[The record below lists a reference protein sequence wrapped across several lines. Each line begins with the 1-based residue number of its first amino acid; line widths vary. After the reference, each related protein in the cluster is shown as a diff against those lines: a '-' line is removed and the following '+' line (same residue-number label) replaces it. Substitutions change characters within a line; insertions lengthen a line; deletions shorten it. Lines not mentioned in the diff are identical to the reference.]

1 MELKAY
7 SKNDLLQK
15 LAQSGFFVDYLTLD
29 SFLEKYKIEAIFEDE
44 NGNEFFDVSS
54 YNILVQNVLKKSVE
68 SIQEQEQS
76 PVQSPIQSSVYSPV
90 HSYIQPDVQSPVQSP
105 AQPNTQAQETVVMQ
119 TEPAAPAGASDNA
132 AQTGT
137 EQSVSQ
143 EAQGKKPE
151 RTLLESIKWYRWDDI
166 SSDIADAEQKDD
178 AIIVDGQS
186 QTVQNGADTPY
197 EDNESIPIAPYQNIS
212 QNEQKQS
219 ASTYP
224 QMLQFGTSAA
234 NRGAEELQTQA
245 AQQSEAGLSEHMK
258 NEISKIAASN
268 DDNEEDFDD
277 IALISESLQAQE
289 KFQKYIADEIA
300 RNNLSVLEAKRDN
313 AFKFDISEKTLN
325 MIARTIA
332 KKIAKQVSV
341 LLTGEKGNNAKLLEY
356 QSKYSELEV
365 RAKLLEEQN
374 KKLKLLLAES
384 NKNLNS
390 YKPTFFG
397 LYRFVRKKNKK
408 RS

>member
-76 PVQSPIQSSVYSPV
+76 PVQSP
-90 HSYIQPDVQSPVQSP
+90 

-151 RTLLESIKWYRWDDI
+151 RTLLESIKWYRWDDM
-166 SSDIADAEQKDD
+166 STDIADAEQKDD

-186 QTVQNGADTPY
+186 QQVQNGTEP
-197 EDNESIPIAPYQNIS
+197 P
-212 QNEQKQS
+212 
-219 ASTYP
+219 
-224 QMLQFGTSAA
+224 
-234 NRGAEELQTQA
+234 
-245 AQQSEAGLSEHMK
+245 
-258 NEISKIAASN
+258 
-268 DDNEEDFDD
+268 
-277 IALISESLQAQE
+277 
-289 KFQKYIADEIA
+289 
-300 RNNLSVLEAKRDN
+300 
-313 AFKFDISEKTLN
+313 
-325 MIARTIA
+325 
-332 KKIAKQVSV
+332 
-341 LLTGEKGNNAKLLEY
+341 
-356 QSKYSELEV
+356 
-365 RAKLLEEQN
+365 
-374 KKLKLLLAES
+374 
-384 NKNLNS
+384 
-390 YKPTFFG
+390 
-397 LYRFVRKKNKK
+397 
-408 RS
+408 